1 MDDQFGPHLPGVFDF
16 TLLFEQSI
24 LSLLPT
30 VLFILL
36 APFRVFA
43 IWKNEA
49 CVRAGPLLWAKLIAI
64 TIFACLQVA
73 LIPLWSTGSAPRTK
87 TSIAEPAVALVESTA
102 ILTLSYYEH
111 LKSPRPSIMLNTYLI
126 LSLILDIA
134 LGRTFWIRNNM
145 QEIAGVFTASMA
157 AKFVL
162 LILEEIPKRHFTDA
176 RDPVRET
183 SAGVI
188 SRSLFW
194 WLNPLLLA
202 GSREILEIDHLEPVG
217 DKFDSDYLL
226 QRLERAWKEESK
238 KEKPSLLIC
247 TLAEFKWPALAG
259 VIPRLLESAF
269 NFAQP
274 FLIQSVILAVGSPET
289 ELSVKISSGLIGA
302 TALVYVGMA
311 LSAVWC
317 KHLSYQLVTMYRG
330 ALSSLIFKKTLN
342 LKSTEIKDNAP
353 VTLMSTDI
361 DIITAAGESFHDIW
375 ANFVD
380 LPIGIYLLHRQVG
393 NASLLV
399 LIPSVLSLICSGI
412 ISPAMEPATVTW
424 NSAVQ
429 ARIGETSTV
438 LSQMKGIK
446 MLGLADYAYKLID
459 GLRINEV
466 KVSARYRWLLVYL
479 INLATISAQF
489 SPMVVILPAMYWK
502 GGNAMTVAEAF
513 TSISIIGLVTQPLS
527 SLLVSLAQVAG
538 ITAGFGR
545 IQAFLELREQKDD
558 RSRPSA
564 QTDTRLPDSKS
575 GLIVNRHDLETNK
588 KVPEDIEL
596 ANIGSEGHYAIS
608 IDNASFATAEDVQLL
623 HEINLKVAKG
633 SLTMLVGKIGCG
645 KSSLLKA
652 IIGEMAIQS
661 GAVRVSSDTI
671 AYCDQNVWLRN
682 ATVRDNII
690 GQSSYNE
697 QLMTSVLRA
706 CALDEDV
713 LSNFP
718 SGDLTLV
725 GSGGI
730 ALSGGQKQRVSLA
743 RALYAQSS
751 IYVLDD
757 VFSGLD
763 NKTSNAVFERLLG
776 ANGWLRKKH
785 ITVVLATHNGHFLQA
800 ADYITMLD
808 DGRIVQNQ
816 VPYKSIQSSLID
828 VLGKGKSTK
837 TSESDSNAMTVDA
850 QKPAESETGLSTMQ
864 NAKDSGRQTGDFE
877 CYKIYVQSIGL
888 LITSVCFSISAMTS
902 ALEAMPNIMLKFWT
916 ENGGDRN
923 STGYLGGYIGFVFS
937 AALFGLF
944 DMSFFL
950 IVGVPNSSINL
961 HRKLLTTACRAPLYF
976 FTSTDSGSILNR
988 FSQDMTLI
996 DQNLP
1001 LAFILTLELVFR
1013 IIVQIGVLSSG
1024 ASYAAAFIPFAFL
1037 CLYLIQKYYL
1047 RTSRQM
1053 RFLDIEMKAPL
1064 YTQFTEILAGLAT
1077 VRSFG
1082 WSDGLMR
1089 DYQKHLNTS
1098 QRPYYLMFCIQRWL
1112 QVVLNLFV
1120 AGVAVFLVS
1129 LALRVSGASS
1139 QGSIALALVNLVAFN
1154 ITLTVMIEQ
1163 WTQLET
1169 SLGAIA
1175 RLKSFAQDTPD
1186 ENKPNE
1192 TGVPP
1197 AEWPSSGKIE
1207 VENIAASYSDD
1218 KEVVLRDVSL
1228 TIQPGQKVCLC
1239 GRTGS
1244 GKSSLLLSLLRLLEL
1259 RSGTIRIDDIDI
1271 STLSRQQVRSQL
1283 TTVPQEPLKLSGS
1296 IRHNLDPE
1304 DRIQADEVLMEALR
1318 KATIWPIIES
1328 RGGLDAIASDIGFS
1342 VGQQQLFCLAR
1353 ALLSRSKIVLFDE
1366 ATSSVDAATE
1376 KEIHRIIKEELVGR
1390 TIIEVAHRIQSI
1402 KEYDVAVVMGGGRVL
1417 EVGNPEELLGRD
1429 SELKRLWEA
1438 QDITEQVEGK

>member
-1 MDDQFGPHLPGVFDF
+1 MDDQFGPHLSGVFDF

-30 VLFILL
+30 ALFILL
-36 APFRVFA
+36 TPFRVFA
-43 IWKNEA
+43 IWKNES
-49 CVRAGPLLWAKLIAI
+49 CVRIGPLLWAKLIAVA
-64 TIFACLQVA
+64 IFACLQVA

-87 TSIAEPAVALVESTA
+87 TSIAEPAVALVESIA
-102 ILTLSYYEH
+102 ILALSYFEH
-111 LKSPRPSIMLNTYLI
+111 LKSPRPSLMLNTYLI

-145 QEIAGVFTASMA
+145 QEIAAVFTASMA
-157 AKFVL
+157 AKFIL

-194 WLNPLLLA
+194 WLNPLLLS
-202 GSREILEIDHLEPVG
+202 GSREILEIDQLEPVG

-226 QRLERAWKEESK
+226 QRLERAWKKESK
-238 KEKPSLLIC
+238 KENPSLLVC

-259 VIPRLLESAF
+259 VIPRLLQSAF

-289 ELSVKISSGLIGA
+289 ELSVKVASGLIGA

-311 LSAVWC
+311 LSDVWC

-342 LKSTEIKDNAP
+342 LNSIEIKDNAP

-361 DIITAAGESFHDIW
+361 DVITAAGESFHDIW

-380 LPIGIYLLHRQVG
+380 LPIGIYLLYRQVG

-399 LIPSVLSLICSGI
+399 LIPTVVSIICSGI

-424 NSAVQ
+424 NAAVQ

-446 MLGLADYAYKLID
+446 MLGLADFAYKLID

-466 KVSARYRWLLVYL
+466 KVSAKYRWLLVYL
-479 INLATISAQF
+479 INLSTISAQF
-489 SPMVVILPAMYWK
+489 SPMIVILPALYWK
-502 GGNAMTVAEAF
+502 GGNGMTVAEAF

-527 SLLVSLAQVAG
+527 LLLVSLAQVAG

-545 IQAFLELREQKDD
+545 IQAFLELREQKDG
-558 RSRPSA
+558 RSRPSVQSDA
-564 QTDTRLPDSKS
+564 LLPDSKS
-575 GLIVNRHDLETNK
+575 GLIVNNHDLGTK
-588 KVPEDIEL
+588 KSVLDDIEL
-596 ANIGSEGHYAIS
+596 ANIGSEDHYAIS
-608 IDNASFATAEDVQLL
+608 IDDATFATADDVTLL
-623 HEINLKVAKG
+623 HGIDLKVAKG

-652 IIGEMAIQS
+652 IIGEMVIQS
-661 GAVRVSSDTI
+661 GAVSVSSDTI

-690 GQSSYNE
+690 GQSPYNE

-743 RALYAQSS
+743 RALYAQKS

-757 VFSGLD
+757 IFSGLD

-776 ANGWLRKKH
+776 AAGWLRKKH
-785 ITVVLATHNGHFLQA
+785 ITVVLATHNAHFLQA
-800 ADYITMLD
+800 ADHITMLEE
-808 DGRIVQNQ
+808 GRIAQNQ
-816 VPYKSIQSSLID
+816 VTYKLIESSLVD
-828 VLGKGKSTK
+828 VLGKGKSK
-837 TSESDSNAMTVDA
+837 KSETESSIQTVDV
-850 QKPAESETGLSTMQ
+850 QTPAEPQSGLPMIQGT
-864 NAKDSGRQTGDFE
+864 KDSGRQTGDIE
-877 CYKIYVQSIGL
+877 CYKIYIQSIGL
-888 LITSVCFSISAMTS
+888 MIISVCFSISAITS
-902 ALEAMPNIMLKFWT
+902 ALEAMPNVILKFWT
-916 ENGGDRN
+916 ENGGDLA

-937 AALFGLF
+937 AALFGLLG
-944 DMSFFL
+944 MSFFI
-950 IVGVPNSSINL
+950 IVGVPISSVNL
-961 HRKLLTTACRAPLYF
+961 HRKLLKTACRAPLYF
-976 FTSTDSGSILNR
+976 FTNTDSGSILNR

-1001 LAFILTLELVFR
+1001 LAFILTLELFFR

-1024 ASYAAAFIPFAFL
+1024 ASYAAAFIPFAIL
-1037 CLYLIQKYYL
+1037 CLYMIQKYYL

-1064 YTQFTEILAGLAT
+1064 YTQFTETLAGLAT

-1082 WSDGLMR
+1082 WSEGLMR

-1175 RLKSFAQDTPD
+1175 RLKAFAKETPD

-1192 TGVPP
+1192 TEVPP
-1197 AEWPSSGKIE
+1197 VDWPSNGKIE
-1207 VENIAASYSDD
+1207 VENVVASYSDD
-1218 KEVVLRDVSL
+1218 KEVVLQDVSL

-1244 GKSSLLLSLLRLLEL
+1244 GKSSLLLSILRLLEL

-1271 STLSRQQVRSQL
+1271 STLSRQQVRSHL
-1283 TTVPQEPLKLSGS
+1283 TTLPQEPLKLSGT

-1304 DRIQADEVLMEALR
+1304 DRIQADEVLTNALR
-1318 KATIWPIIES
+1318 KATIWSIVES
-1328 RGGLDAIASDIGFS
+1328 RGGLDAIASEVGFS

-1366 ATSSVDAATE
+1366 ATSSVDSATE
-1376 KEIHRIIKEELVGR
+1376 KEIRRIIKEEFVGR

-1402 KEYDVAVVMGGGRVL
+1402 EEYDVAVVMGSGRVL
-1417 EVGNPEELLGRD
+1417 EVGNPEELLGYD

-1438 QDITEQVEGK
+1438 QGVTRHVEEK

>member
-1 MDDQFGPHLPGVFDF
+1 MDDQFGPHFSGVFDF

-30 VLFILL
+30 ALFILL

-43 IWKNEA
+43 IWKNES

-64 TIFACLQVA
+64 AIFACLQVA

-87 TSIAEPAVALVESTA
+87 TSIAQPAVALVESIA
-102 ILTLSYYEH
+102 ILALSYFEH
-111 LKSPRPSIMLNTYLI
+111 LKSPRPSLMLNTYLI

-145 QEIAGVFTASMA
+145 QEIAAVFTASMA
-157 AKFVL
+157 AKFIL
-162 LILEEIPKRHFTDA
+162 LILEEIPKGHFTDA
-176 RDPVRET
+176 RKPVRET

-188 SRSLFW
+188 SRSVFW

-226 QRLERAWKEESK
+226 QRLERAWKEGN
-238 KEKPSLLIC
+238 LLVC

-259 VIPRLLESAF
+259 VIPRLLQSAF

-289 ELSVKISSGLIGA
+289 ELSVKIASGLIGA

-342 LKSTEIKDNAP
+342 LNSIEIKDNAP

-361 DIITAAGESFHDIW
+361 DVITAAGESFHDIW

-380 LPIGIYLLHRQVG
+380 LPIGIYLLYRQVG

-399 LIPSVLSLICSGI
+399 LIPTVVSIICSGI

-424 NSAVQ
+424 NAAVQ

-446 MLGLADYAYKLID
+446 MLGLVDFAYKLID
-459 GLRINEV
+459 GLRIHEV
-466 KVSARYRWLLVYL
+466 KVSAKYRWLLAYL
-479 INLATISAQF
+479 INLSTIAAQF
-489 SPMVVILPAMYWK
+489 SPMIVILPALYWK
-502 GGNAMTVAEAF
+502 GGNGMTVAEAF

-527 SLLVSLAQVAG
+527 LLLVSLAQVAG

-564 QTDTRLPDSKS
+564 QRNALLADSKS
-575 GLIVNRHDLETNK
+575 GLIVNNDDLGTK
-588 KVPEDIEL
+588 KSVNDDIEL
-596 ANIGSEGHYAIS
+596 ANIDSEDYHAIS
-608 IDNASFATAEDVQLL
+608 IDNATFATADDVTLL
-623 HEINLKVAKG
+623 HGIDLKVAKG

-652 IIGEMAIQS
+652 MIGEMVIKS
-661 GAVRVSSDTI
+661 GAVSVSSDTI

-682 ATVRDNII
+682 ATVRDNIV
-690 GQSSYNE
+690 GQSPYNE

-743 RALYAQSS
+743 RALYAQKN

-757 VFSGLD
+757 IFSGLD
-763 NKTSNAVFERLLG
+763 NKTSNAVFDRLLG
-776 ANGWLRKKH
+776 AGGWLRKKH
-785 ITVVLATHNGHFLQA
+785 ITVVLATHNAHFLQA
-800 ADYITMLD
+800 ASHITMLEV
-808 DGRIVQNQ
+808 GRIVQNQ
-816 VPYKSIQSSLID
+816 VTYKSIELSLVD
-828 VLGKGKSTK
+828 VLGKGKSK
-837 TSESDSNAMTVDA
+837 KSSETESSVQTVDV
-850 QKPAESETGLSTMQ
+850 QKPAEPETGLPILQDT
-864 NAKDSGRQTGDFE
+864 KDSGRQTGDIE
-877 CYKIYVQSIGL
+877 CYKIYIQSIGW
-888 LITSVCFSISAMTS
+888 LIISVCFFISAMTS
-902 ALEAMPNIMLKFWT
+902 ALEAMPNVMLKFWT
-916 ENGGDRN
+916 ENGGDLA
-923 STGYLGGYIGFVFS
+923 SKGYLGGYIGFVFG
-937 AALFGLF
+937 AALFGLL
-944 DMSFFL
+944 DISFFI
-950 IVGVPNSSINL
+950 IVGVPISSVNL
-961 HRKLLTTACRAPLYF
+961 HRKLLKTACRAPLYF

-1001 LAFILTLELVFR
+1001 LAFILTLELFFR

-1024 ASYAAAFIPFAFL
+1024 ASYAAAFIPFAIL
-1037 CLYLIQKYYL
+1037 CLYMIQKYYL

-1064 YTQFTEILAGLAT
+1064 YTQFTETLAGLAT

-1082 WSDGLMR
+1082 WSEGLMR

-1175 RLKSFAQDTPD
+1175 RLKAFAKETPD

-1197 AEWPSSGKIE
+1197 ADWPSNGKIE
-1207 VENIAASYSDD
+1207 VENIVASYSSDD
-1218 KEVVLRDVSL
+1218 KEAVLQDVSL

-1244 GKSSLLLSLLRLLEL
+1244 GKSSLLLSFLRLLEL
-1259 RSGTIRIDDIDI
+1259 RSGTICIDDIDI

-1283 TTVPQEPLKLSGS
+1283 TTLPQEPLKLSGT

-1304 DRIQADEVLMEALR
+1304 DRIQADEVFINALT
-1318 KATIWPIIES
+1318 KATIWSIVES
-1328 RGGLDAIASDIGFS
+1328 RGGLDAIASEVGFS

-1366 ATSSVDAATE
+1366 ATSSVDSTTE
-1376 KEIHRIIKEELVGR
+1376 KEIRRIIKEEFVGR

-1402 KEYDVAVVMGGGRVL
+1402 EEYDVAVVMGSGRVL
-1417 EVGNPEELLGRD
+1417 EVGNPEELLGYD

-1438 QDITEQVEGK
+1438 QGVAGHVEK